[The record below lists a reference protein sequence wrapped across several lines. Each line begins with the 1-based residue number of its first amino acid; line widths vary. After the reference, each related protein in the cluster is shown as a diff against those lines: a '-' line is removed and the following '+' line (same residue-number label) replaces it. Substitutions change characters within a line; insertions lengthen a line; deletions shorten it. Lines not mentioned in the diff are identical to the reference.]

1 VTPLFISLLRTKQKR
16 TMHAGQVAAYTQYP
30 QLDGENE
37 ITEMVCRD
45 YPHPKRVAIEELSS
59 EDKDILESVSLYGA
73 EGGDDC
79 LHGLRAEADYCL
91 RPRASTPK
99 QIIQGSRARLP
110 ERRGKTRR
118 YAAIFDEKGLPLPS
132 ATGVMIGGP
141 RSSMLADGEEESERE
156 PIVVAYAVTSGK
168 STGFRA
174 ALRRRLSS
182 AARSVFTC
190 CPS

>member
-1 VTPLFISLLRTKQKR
+1 MKGV
-16 TMHAGQVAAYTQYP
+16 
-30 QLDGENE
+30 
-37 ITEMVCRD
+37 
-45 YPHPKRVAIEELSS
+45 
-59 EDKDILESVSLYGA
+59 
-73 EGGDDC
+73 EGGGRGYDC
-79 LHGLRAEADYCL
+79 VHRADCCLRAHI
-91 RPRASTPK
+91 RACTPK

-141 RSSMLADGEEESERE
+141 RSSMVADGQEESETQ
-156 PIVVAYAVTSGK
+156 PIVVAHAVASGK
-168 STGFRA
+168 PTGLRA

-182 AARSVFTC
+182 VARSVFTC

>member
-1 VTPLFISLLRTKQKR
+1 
-16 TMHAGQVAAYTQYP
+16 MHSGQVAYTPYP

-37 ITEMVCRD
+37 IDEIVCRD
-45 YPHPKRVAIEELSS
+45 YPHPKRVAVQDLSYD
-59 EDKDILESVSLYGA
+59 DKEILESVSFSSIRD
-73 EGGDDC
+73 GGGRGVGGGGITIAFGELTIC
-79 LHGLRAEADYCL
+79 LRAHI
-91 RPRASTPK
+91 RACSPK

-118 YAAIFDEKGLPLPS
+118 FATIFDEKGLPLPS
-132 ATGVMIGGP
+132 ATGVVIGGP
-141 RSSMLADGEEESERE
+141 RSSMVADGQEESEMQ
-156 PIVVAYAVTSGK
+156 PIVVARTVASGK
-168 STGFRA
+168 PSGFRA